1 MVVLP
6 SNKDIHIAIKKACW
20 VMQYQHLPL
29 QFVFILLFKMLY
41 ILVSNFIFF
50 EDLQSEYG

>member
-1 MVVLP
+1 
-6 SNKDIHIAIKKACW
+6 
-20 VMQYQHLPL
+20 MQYQHLPL